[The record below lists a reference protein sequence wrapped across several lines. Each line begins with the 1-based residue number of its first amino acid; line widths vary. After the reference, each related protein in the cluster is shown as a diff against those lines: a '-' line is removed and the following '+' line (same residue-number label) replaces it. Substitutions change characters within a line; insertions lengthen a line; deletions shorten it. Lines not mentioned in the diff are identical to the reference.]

1 MTCKAEYVDATD
13 AHHEFSRCVRC
24 GISWDRYSEPPQA
37 ACADAK
43 IKWRE
48 ESAVATPLTVENAEF
63 VSAFRASNGA
73 TTDASAIWHPGA
85 STSAVSGI
93 FEWAPIP
100 SKAKSELRVSKTG
113 AVKASIGKR
122 PLHLL
127 PRDAIEAVADV
138 MALGAAKYGDRN
150 WERGLS
156 ISDLVRA
163 ADGHLWDW
171 FLRRNDGR
179 DPQFGTSHLA
189 HAACCVL
196 FLLAHELRGL
206 PDDRPPAVPEVPR
219 PTKEG

>member
-1 MTCKAEYVDATD
+1 MKIEVGKYYRLRDGTEVGPLMFDVRKAPYPFFANGHSWTEYGDLCAPNARRLDAPDGDIVSEVPAPPNYSLSPMTHSVTVKPGDAAGYAMD
-13 AHHEFSRCVRC
+13 PA
-24 GISWDRYSEPPQA
+24 
-37 ACADAK
+37 
-43 IKWRE
+43 
-48 ESAVATPLTVENAEF
+48 
-63 VSAFRASNGA
+63 
-73 TTDASAIWHPGA
+73 
-85 STSAVSGI
+85 
-93 FEWAPIP
+93 
-100 SKAKSELRVSKTG
+100 LRVSETG
-113 AVKASIGKR
+113 GVKASIGKR

-156 ISDLVRA
+156 VSDLVRA

-206 PDDRPPAVPEVPR
+206 PDDRPSAVPAVPR
-219 PTKEG
+219 PMRED

>member
-1 MTCKAEYVDATD
+1 MTCKAEYLDTTD
-13 AHHEFSRCVRC
+13 AHHGYVTCRLC
-24 GISWDRYSEPPQA
+24 GAMWDRFSKPSA
-37 ACADAK
+37 SACLDAK
-43 IKWRE
+43 AKWHHE
-48 ESAVATPLTVENAEF
+48 QA
-63 VSAFRASNGA
+63 
-73 TTDASAIWHPGA
+73 TDASAVCSPGA
-85 STSAVSGI
+85 PTSAASGT
-93 FEWAPIP
+93 FEWAPVP
-100 SKAKSELRVSKTG
+100 LKAESGLRVSETG
-113 AVKASIGKR
+113 GIKASIGKR

-138 MALGAAKYGDRN
+138 MALGAARYGDRN

-156 ISDLVRA
+156 VSDLVRA

-206 PDDRPPAVPEVPR
+206 PDDRPPAVPEVPQ
-219 PTKEG
+219 PTKDG